1 MLTAS
6 TTKSRTRR
14 SLRRIGLEFDTSG
27 LFCAQ
32 VTRVERGWKL
42 TQTGACAATAVSLA
56 ASPGN
61 SEFAPFQSTD
71 LLLAAAG
78 FRGASLASVLPME
91 VCDLRVL
98 EFPTASPS
106 ELELMI
112 RNEVEGQMAQNA
124 VFDFWTLPSGVAQ
137 RENMTG
143 VCSLCTDRDV
153 VGGTVSRLQN
163 AGFVVEGIDGLPTA
177 CARAVTM
184 MVDSFGNHDSPNNAA
199 QQMCIHIGWK
209 TCLLVLVQNG
219 VPVLARVP
227 RVGGLCEFLSILAN
241 CLQLQLG
248 ELIRLIRGL
257 HRGLPVQISRSVR
270 ARIEDSVLDWCL
282 PVCDEITR
290 SLSFARRPGLRMT
303 PSSFIIMG
311 PGAVIPGLQASLS
324 HELGNDVQLW
334 DLPSCEGTATGP
346 EFAVAAALSA
356 WEIDE

>member
-6 TTKSRTRR
+6 PSKSRTRR
-14 SLRRIGLEFDTSG
+14 SLGRIGLEFDTSG

-32 VTRVERGWKL
+32 VTRAERGWKL
-42 TQTGACAATAVSLA
+42 IQTGFCAATVGSLT

-106 ELELMI
+106 ELELMV
-112 RNEVEGQMAQNA
+112 RNEVEGLMAHNA
-124 VFDFWTLPSGVAQ
+124 VFDFWTLPSGVSQ

-153 VGGTVSRLQN
+153 VSGTVSRLQK
-163 AGFVVEGIDGLPTA
+163 AGFVVEGLDGLPTA
-177 CARAVTM
+177 CARAVAM
-184 MVDSFGNHDSPNNAA
+184 MVASDGVTESSLNSS

-209 TCLLVLVQNG
+209 TCLLILVQNG

-227 RVGGLCEFLSILAN
+227 RIGGLCEFLSTLSN
-241 CLQLQLG
+241 TLQLQPV
-248 ELIRLIRGL
+248 ETMRLIRGL
-257 HRGLPVQISRSVR
+257 HQGLPVQISRSVR
-270 ARIEDSVLDWCL
+270 TRIEDAVLAWCL
-282 PVCDEITR
+282 PMCEEISR
-290 SLSFARRPGLRMT
+290 SLSFARRPGLRMA
-303 PSSFIIMG
+303 PSSFVIMG
-311 PGAVIPGLQASLS
+311 SGAVIPELQESLS
-324 HELGNDVQLW
+324 HELHSDVRLW
-334 DLPSCEGTATGP
+334 NLPSIAGSASGP
-346 EFAVAAALSA
+346 EYAIAAALSA
-356 WEIDE
+356 WEIDG